1 MSSTIFSKTC
11 KFFIVKHINNTQTCI
26 QILFKVFH
34 NKHERHALNKNCN
47 AIEKK
52 LGKTEICVGVNEI
65 KDFQS

>member
-1 MSSTIFSKTC
+1 MHTDFTYSI
-11 KFFIVKHINNTQTCI
+11 
-26 QILFKVFH
+26 VFH